1 MKYAIHEILTAMNA
15 SWEEAPQGLFIDG
28 YSIDSRS
35 LQPGDLFFAIKG
47 NVQDGHKFV
56 EAAFE
61 HGAAAAVVLRGY
73 RRADGS
79 RAGLIECEDT
89 LAALHS
95 LAGWS
100 RRENDLRLIGITGS
114 CGKTTVKD
122 LIHTVLSG
130 DFDAGKNYGNYNNIW
145 GMPISLL
152 RRDEGLDVY
161 VCEMG
166 MSYAGEL
173 TQVTRIARPDVAVF
187 TNIHA
192 VHLVNFNSVQ
202 DIAEAKA
209 EIIRGLRS
217 DGPVV
222 ANADDPEI
230 MRISRRSGH
239 ELITYGIKN
248 DADIRIV
255 RHQDRGIDGVEFR
268 VNIYGR
274 EFDSKLALPG
284 VHNLYNA
291 LAALGAG
298 ISMRMKPEA
307 IIERLNHVELSPMR
321 SHIIRLPKLTIYDDA
336 YNSNPEALRRVIDTS
351 VRSEVA
357 GRRIA
362 VVGDML
368 ELGESEVQRHEET
381 GRYIAGTGID
391 RLLTVGSLAG
401 HIGAGALKAGM
412 PTENIEIFKTSDEA
426 LKSLRGIIKS
436 GDMLIVKGSR
446 GMRLE
451 VIVDG
456 MRQQFAEE

>member
-1 MKYAIHEILTAMNA
+1 MRYSIQEVLAAGEG
-15 SWEEAPQGLFIDG
+15 SWTDAPVDLRISG
-28 YSIDSRS
+28 YSLDSRTIK
-35 LQPGDLFFAIKG
+35 PGELFFAIKG
-47 NVQDGHKFV
+47 NVQDGHKYV
-56 EAAFE
+56 EAAIE
-61 HGAAAAVVLRGY
+61 NGAAAAVVLRGFK
-73 RRADGS
+73 RSDGS
-79 RAGLIECEDT
+79 TDKLVYCEDP
-89 LAALHS
+89 LRFLHS
-95 LAGWS
+95 LASWS
-100 RRENDLRLIGITGS
+100 RKEEGLRLVGITGS
-114 CGKTTVKD
+114 CGKTTTKD

-130 DFDAGKNYGNYNNIW
+130 EFRAGKNHGNYNNIW

-152 RRDEGLDVY
+152 RRQEGLDVY

-209 EIIRGLRS
+209 EIIRGLRA

-248 DADIRIV
+248 EADIKIIS
-255 RHQDRGIDGVEFR
+255 HKDEGIDGVTFK

-274 EFDSKLALPG
+274 EFDSRLRLPG
-284 VHNLYNA
+284 VHNLYNG

-298 ISMRMKPEA
+298 ISMRMSPDA

-321 SHIIRLPKLTIYDDA
+321 SNIVRLPGLTIYDDA
-336 YNSNPEALRRVIDTS
+336 YNSNPEALLRVIDTA
-351 VRSEVA
+351 VRSRVEGKRIVVA
-357 GRRIA
+357 
-362 VVGDML
+362 GDML
-368 ELGESEVQRHEET
+368 ELGESEVQRHEDC
-381 GRYIAGTGID
+381 GKYIARAGVDSLI
-391 RLLTVGSLAG
+391 TVGKLAA
-401 HIGAGALKAGM
+401 HIGAAALKEGM
-412 PTENIEIFKTSDEA
+412 PPEAIEIFKTSDEA
-426 LKSLRGIIKS
+426 LESLRKKLS
-436 GDMLIVKGSR
+436 RGDLLVVKGSR

-451 VIVDG
+451 VIVNG
-456 MRQQFAEE
+456 VAEQFSG